1 MKLDLERLAEAH
13 PLLPAPTA
21 QDLAHKAALALQ
33 RRHVPGVAAQV
44 TVMAESHRPTLHW
57 RNRDASDAQQL
68 DQLRVTEDGAEAV
81 ALTLVNAM
89 RGWVVLRRLQRGEH
103 ADWLLRDTMSRRL
116 VALEVSGT
124 DEGDGRARLAAKLS
138 QVSETRAARIRAAC
152 VVGFLEP
159 HAALE
164 LVSEVSR

>member
-1 MKLDLERLAEAH
+1 MRLDIERLADAH

-33 RRHVPGVAAQV
+33 RRHLPGVVAQV
-44 TVMAESHRPTLHW
+44 TVMAESHRPTLQW
-57 RNRDASDAQQL
+57 KERAATDAQQL
-68 DQLRVTEDGAEAV
+68 DRHRVTEDGAEAV
-81 ALTLVNAM
+81 ALALVNAM

-103 ADWLLRDTMSRRL
+103 ADWLLRDTKSRRL

-124 DEGDGRARLAAKLS
+124 DDGDGAARLVAKLA
-138 QVSETRAARIRAAC
+138 QVAESRAARIRAAC

-159 HAALE
+159 HAALD
-164 LVSEVSR
+164 LVSEV